1 MKLFAPWAMWFLGSI
16 PLIIIMY
23 ILKQKFEER
32 AISSVYL
39 WQQVL
44 KDIEV
49 NTPWQKLKKNLLLL
63 LQLLAALLL
72 VFALSDPYVNLR
84 GTDYESLI
92 VVIDNTGSMNA
103 AYDQTTRLEKAK
115 ALAED
120 LVRNS
125 PTGTQLPLITAGR
138 YPKVEVSSA
147 KDKQAVLR
155 KIRDLQTTNAAGN
168 INDAISMVSAVSK
181 QAASY
186 KAVFYTDS
194 GVNLEKLNG
203 EVVSLAKPVDNISLD
218 LLSHSIK
225 EGKLN
230 VLIRA
235 TNHGSVDTAGEVT
248 LYGNEDVLDIKEI
261 QLKAGETKTFY
272 SELENRNV
280 SYLWA
285 ELGGKD
291 GLTSDNTIYDVVK
304 PTKLQKVL
312 LVSQSN
318 LFIEKAFSIIDNVEL
333 YKANPGDEIQGEYDL
348 YIYDGTLPAS
358 LPKKGSL
365 LLLNP
370 PASTDFVSVQS
381 EIEGGTGRAAENS
394 LTKYMEGT
402 SFAVSKLRNIEL
414 PYFADEVLEV
424 EGNTAAFVG
433 QYKERKVAVIAF
445 DLHNSD
451 FVLTPEYP
459 IFMHNMAG
467 YLINIGSGEKS
478 AYTSGESVAVN
489 AVPDAVSAYIEG
501 ADGKNYDIQLKYPIL
516 PFENTEKLGIY
527 KLVQKLEEGEQ
538 QSLFAVNFPSET
550 ESNTNL
556 QLSSES
562 TGDND
567 AGAFA
572 TGKRIASWLM
582 ILVLL
587 IAAVEWVVYIRGY

>member
-1 MKLFAPWAMWFLGSI
+1 MKLFAPWAMWFLGSV

-32 AISSVYL
+32 EISSVYL

-72 VFALSDPYVNLR
+72 VLALSDPYVNLK
-84 GTDYESLI
+84 GTDYASLI

-115 ALAED
+115 AMAQD
-120 LVRNS
+120 LVKNAA
-125 PTGTQLPLITAGR
+125 TGTQLTLITAGR
-138 YPKVEVSSA
+138 YPKVEASNT
-147 KDKQAVLR
+147 KDKQEVLK
-155 KIRDLQTTNAAGN
+155 KIRDIRSSNTAGN
-168 INDAISMVSAVSK
+168 INDASSMVSAVSK
-181 QAASY
+181 QAPSY

-194 GVNLEKLNG
+194 GVSLEKLNG
-203 EVVSLAKPVDNISLD
+203 EVVSLAKPVGNISLD
-218 LLSHSIK
+218 LLSHNVK
-225 EGKLN
+225 DGKLN
-230 VLIRA
+230 ILLRA
-235 TNHGSVDTAGEVT
+235 TNHGSSEAAGEVT
-248 LYGNEDVLDIKEI
+248 LYGNEAVLDIKEI
-261 QLKAGETKTFY
+261 RLKAGESKTFY
-272 SELENRNV
+272 SKLENRAV

-291 GLTSDNTIYDVVK
+291 GLASDNTIYDVVK
-304 PTKLQKVL
+304 PSKVQKVL

-348 YIYDGTLPAS
+348 YIYDGTMPNRLPQ
-358 LPKKGSL
+358 KGSL
-365 LLLNP
+365 LFLNP
-370 PASTDFVSVQS
+370 PASMDFISVKG
-381 EIEGGTGRAAENS
+381 ELEGGTGRAIENS

-402 SFAVSKLRNIEL
+402 SFAVSKLRNVEL

-433 QYKERKVAVIAF
+433 QYKERKVSVIAF

-459 IFMHNMAG
+459 IFMHNIAG
-467 YLINIGSGEKS
+467 YLISIGSGERS
-478 AYTSGESVAVN
+478 SYTSGESVAVN
-489 AVPDAVSAYIEG
+489 AVPDAVAAYIQG
-501 ADGKNYDIQLKYPIL
+501 ADGKKYDIQLKYPIL
-516 PFENTEKLGIY
+516 PFENTEETGIY
-527 KLVQKLEEGEQ
+527 RLVQKVDTGEQ
-538 QSLFAVNFPSET
+538 QNLFAVNFPSDT

-556 QLSSES
+556 QLSSEAAGE
-562 TGDND
+562 TG
-567 AGAFA
+567 AGGFA
-572 TGKRIASWLM
+572 TGKRIAGWLM

-587 IAAVEWVVYIRGY
+587 IAAVEWGVYIRGY